1 MSIILSKITTIVS
14 INTGLFLFFSNQ
26 SFILTKQIP
35 VIVGPTISRIFVLRD
50 DIIFSKMTEFGS
62 HFVNESVED
71 IITEMNNY
79 FNGYLSGQHGGG
91 GVPDVA
97 ASPSATLSGEN
108 DNFDESIDAINAFDD
123 AMASNEAASFD
134 EQFDAIN
141 SHTGS
146 ITMTDTEVLD
156 KFIDKQ
162 QTGGKDATEIL
173 KNMTGGAKKKSSSKP
188 VTVDRQ
194 TVFNNPHTGR
204 LFNTDIIDN
213 GEPREF
219 DMNNLRG
226 GFTGEFDLP
235 DGDDHEQE
243 EFAETG
249 DNEENTHV
257 GDVEVI
263 QKDNSV
269 SEGSDEG
276 GSEESDASDDEAS
289 SDDLDDYGASPT
301 DEVDRILTQLRN
313 RAGRTLTGGSLN
325 VKKRA
330 VLTDMYPYIIRS

>member
-1 MSIILSKITTIVS
+1 
-14 INTGLFLFFSNQ
+14 
-26 SFILTKQIP
+26 
-35 VIVGPTISRIFVLRD
+35 
-50 DIIFSKMTEFGS
+50 MTEFGS

-79 FNGYLSGQHGGG
+79 FNGYLSGQHGG
-91 GVPDVA
+91 

-108 DNFDESIDAINAFDD
+108 DDFDQSIDAINAFDD
-123 AMASNEAASFD
+123 AMASNAASFD

-162 QTGGKDATEIL
+162 QTGGRDATEIL
-173 KNMTGGAKKKSSSKP
+173 KNMTGGYNPACASSFGEAENTQHGGGAKKKSSSKL
-188 VTVDRQ
+188 VTIERQ
-194 TVFNNPHTGR
+194 TLFNNPHTGR
-204 LFNTDIIDN
+204 LFNTDSIDN

-235 DGDDHEQE
+235 DGDDNEQE

-249 DNEENTHV
+249 DSDENTHV
-257 GDVEVI
+257 GDVEVV
-263 QKDNSV
+263 QKDNSG
-269 SEGSDEG
+269 SKGSDEGSDE
-276 GSEESDASDDEAS
+276 SDDDEAS
-289 SDDLDDYGASPT
+289 SDDLGDYGASPT

>member
-1 MSIILSKITTIVS
+1 MSIILSIMTTIVS

-26 SFILTKQIP
+26 AFILTKQIP
-35 VIVGPTISRIFVLRD
+35 VIVGPTISRIFVRRD

-79 FNGYLSGQHGGG
+79 FNGYLSGQRGGATNI
-91 GVPDVA
+91 A
-97 ASPSATLSGEN
+97 ASPSTTLSGEN

-173 KNMTGGAKKKSSSKP
+173 KNMTGGAKKKSSSK
-188 VTVDRQ
+188 TATIERQ
-194 TVFNNPHTGR
+194 TIFNNPHTGR

-235 DGDDHEQE
+235 DGDNHEQE
-243 EFAETG
+243 EFAETD

-269 SEGSDEG
+269 SDEPDE
-276 GSEESDASDDEAS
+276 GSEESDASDEEAS
-289 SDDLDDYGASPT
+289 SDDLDDYGAAPT